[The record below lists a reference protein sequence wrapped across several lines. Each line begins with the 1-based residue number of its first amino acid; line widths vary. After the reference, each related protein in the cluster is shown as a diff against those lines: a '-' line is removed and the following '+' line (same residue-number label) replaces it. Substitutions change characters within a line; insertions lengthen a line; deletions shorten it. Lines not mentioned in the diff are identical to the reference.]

1 MCDIYMK
8 RKDRNSTS
16 FITIMKNNILGVHT
30 GFTLLEL
37 IIAIVIIGMITAI
50 AVPTVNTI
58 VQNSRIQV
66 TEQNLAEI
74 KKALIGDPSIEFKG
88 FRQIA
93 GYTPA
98 DLNELWNLG
107 ASSVANL
114 FPSIDRGQGRR
125 EFLSQ
130 KVLIDPWNHE
140 IEIGTTI
147 SGREVLISKGE
158 DGAFDSPKA
167 NYDPDVLSDPASDDI
182 ILILPQE

>member
-1 MCDIYMK
+1 MYKKCMV
-8 RKDRNSTS
+8 RKSRQYQTPLSTCSRRLLRDR
-16 FITIMKNNILGVHT
+16 T
-30 GFTLLEL
+30 GFTMLEL
-37 IIAIVIIGMITAI
+37 VIAIVIIGMISAI
-50 AVPTVNTI
+50 AIPTVNTI

-66 TEQNLAEI
+66 TENNLAEI
-74 KKALIGDPSIEFKG
+74 KKALIGDPSIQFKG

-114 FPSIDRGQGRR
+114 FPSIDRGQGQR
-125 EFLSQ
+125 EFVTK
-130 KVLIDPWNHE
+130 KVLTDPWDQE
-140 IEIGTTI
+140 IEIGTTTA
-147 SGREVLISKGE
+147 GREVLVSKGP

-167 NYDPDVLSDPASDDI
+167 NYDTSAITDDV